1 MKVLLP
7 VAGRNARRGEKTT
20 ENFSRLQPSY
30 ATRRFFEF
38 EIYSRR
44 GNIFLSSLTIR
55 LVVPRIAKID
65 ELASPRFTKDLREK
79 EQEEEEE
86 EEEEEEGKYGGPY
99 AISRAINFSS
109 ILSFSL
115 PFSLFFFFFIS
126 SSSSRYLYRGLP
138 TPRHKSPRLFF
149 IDIPDIAGHVPLN
162 RNQIAIAARTLFL
175 PQDNASR
182 TAYVRTVRRIHES
195 RTFVSRARMYVKRKR
210 AHACTLCRRAGRISL
225 T

>member
-115 PFSLFFFFFIS
+115 PFSFFFFFL
-126 SSSSRYLYRGLP
+126 SRPHPRGI
-138 TPRHKSPRLFF
+138 F
-149 IDIPDIAGHVPLN
+149 IAG
-162 RNQIAIAARTLFL
+162 FL
-175 PQDNASR
+175 
-182 TAYVRTVRRIHES
+182 RRVTNHRDYFS
-195 RTFVSRARMYVKRKR
+195 S
-210 AHACTLCRRAGRISL
+210 ISPISPAMFP
-225 T
+225 